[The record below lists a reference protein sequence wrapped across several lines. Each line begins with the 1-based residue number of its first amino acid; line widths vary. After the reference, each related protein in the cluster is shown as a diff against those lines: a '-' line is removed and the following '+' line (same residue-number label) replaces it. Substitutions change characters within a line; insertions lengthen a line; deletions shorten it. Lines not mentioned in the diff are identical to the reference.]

1 MVLRSETVSPN
12 QVSDLLLG
20 RRQKEKMIESLKTH
34 FRLLVH
40 ARGEGEEECYWS
52 CHGNSISGTP
62 SSPHFPYLFIFLC
75 SFPQEQKGEKKK
87 RTFLWGIPRDAGG
100 VCGGA
105 DPLWGSPLRCAELRD
120 AHKTMFILGG
130 FLNVGCRICSAWKG
144 KRRGWMM
151 LLSPRPS
158 LPPPLWGPL
167 WTWC

>member
-1 MVLRSETVSPN
+1 MLHHCFVQLLLHWKKMVLRSETVSPN

-75 SFPQEQKGEKKK
+75 LFLKNKRGRKKSEHFCEEFPG
-87 RTFLWGIPRDAGG
+87 
-100 VCGGA
+100 
-105 DPLWGSPLRCAELRD
+105 
-120 AHKTMFILGG
+120 MLGG
-130 FLNVGCRICSAWKG
+130 FAVVLIPSGDRRSDVLSWGMRTKQCSF
-144 KRRGWMM
+144 
-151 LLSPRPS
+151 
-158 LPPPLWGPL
+158 WGDF
-167 WTWC
+167 